1 MRHSIVLIL
10 LALSPLC
17 ASAQGTSSSS
27 DDLKVTLKAEPGYKK
42 QKRVVKTWSIYPARR
57 VVYNAPATQGSK
69 TNKQPLLVKTYV
81 DPTQKRMPASVTKP
95 VIAKNQKLIAT
106 NKPSRKPAKSIAVA
120 KASLNQPVPAR
131 KIATQKAV
139 EVPAAPEAPVVPP
152 AASYSNEKQPLVLEM
167 MTIKVSKKSL
177 KSKKVSS
184 VSPYQAG
191 MSRVVRASSPKKSS
205 GLVGRQQ
212 KIALNK

>member
-27 DDLKVTLKAEPGYKK
+27 NDLKVTLKAEPGYKK

-57 VVYNAPATQGSK
+57 VVYNAPAAKGAT
-69 TNKQPLLVKTYV
+69 TNTQPLLVKTYV
-81 DPTQKRMPASVTKP
+81 DPTQKRMPASLAKP
-95 VIAKNQKLIAT
+95 VIAKNPKMVTI
-106 NKPSRKPAKSIAVA
+106 NKVPRKAVKPAIVA
-120 KASLNQPVPAR
+120 KAPVSKEVPAR
-131 KIATQKAV
+131 KIAAQKPV
-139 EVPAAPEAPVVPP
+139 EVPAAPETPAVPVY
-152 AASYSNEKQPLVLEM
+152 AEGKQPLVLEM
-167 MTIKVSKKSL
+167 MTIKVSKSKA
-177 KSKKVSS
+177 KKVSS
-184 VSPYQAG
+184 LSPYQAG

-205 GLVGRQQ
+205 GLVGRQ